1 MPLEYI
7 RVMSRELERKIQGCR
22 LYDRYINIVEGFGK
36 LDNIIAM
43 DLQDII
49 SKDVSNG
56 IHKVSTNEYS
66 TIVSMELEV
75 LNQQQVLTL
84 KMVLLLVILWGVELN
99 SVVLYPTD
107 GGRDNGQIATRVVG
121 VKVSSERCEIEGII
135 FGLEIAIKYFEYN
148 CEETKR

>member
-1 MPLEYI
+1 MCPIGIRKWELCCREFIRIISLCENHPLIKLLDCSVREGMRFCPLEYI

-49 SKDVSNG
+49 SKDDSNC
-56 IHKVSTNEYS
+56 IHKVSTSEYS

-75 LNQQQVLTL
+75 LNRQQVL
-84 KMVLLLVILWGVELN
+84 IF
-99 SVVLYPTD
+99 TD
-107 GGRDNGQIATRVVG
+107 G
-121 VKVSSERCEIEGII
+121 C
-135 FGLEIAIKYFEYN
+135 
-148 CEETKR
+148 CW